1 MGYKI
6 EPSAYSD
13 VFVLPKSVVE
23 KHIKLAGAS
32 QLKVLL
38 WLFCRGGSCED
49 PSEISKD
56 TGLSSADIAD
66 GHYEL
71 LTSELENTGLYKWMV
86 EHCAEYGFI
95 VRYPNGKSDVTG
107 IIYEPWHFR
116 YVGVEAATYIMEND
130 LTLEEFLA
138 LYENR

>member
-1 MGYKI
+1 
-6 EPSAYSD
+6 
-13 VFVLPKSVVE
+13 
-23 KHIKLAGAS
+23 
-32 QLKVLL
+32 
-38 WLFCRGGSCED
+38 
-49 PSEISKD
+49 
-56 TGLSSADIAD
+56 
-66 GHYEL
+66 
-71 LTSELENTGLYKWMV
+71 MV